1 MSYEVGG
8 HPCPMKLAGIYG
20 SYEVG
25 GHPCPMKL
33 AGIHVL

>member
-8 HPCPMKLAGIYG
+8 HPCPMKLGASM

-33 AGIHVL
+33 GGIYVL

>member
-8 HPCPMKLAGIYG
+8 HLCPMKLGG
-20 SYEVG
+20 G
-25 GHPCPMKL
+25 GHLCPMKL